1 MKLQPLQIWL
11 PKLGPSIKK
20 SEISRDATR
29 AFENFRGD
37 ERVVWMIPEIT
48 RPARWKSDDV
58 VHLAVPS
65 EEFDR
70 IDIVHISEE
79 GRLYAAPTVGV
90 PATVDGLLDAW
101 LNVGGPSF
109 VPPSPPISIKRPHP
123 NEDGTISWM
132 KRTVSFDPANYLP
145 ISAVDSEGREAT
157 MIWPLSGSPSPVSP
171 EAESARQYSS
181 EKFDSDSSIAVTEQG
196 DMAAHVFLRWPG
208 VLEHLMPL
216 LSGPDDMFALAQ
228 MMSFA
233 RQSATDLPGA
243 LKAASIA
250 AQPYLFNGNSTVEH
264 MWFRPLLQQ
273 KGRDALFLRAEGRGL
288 LVPPK
293 LNGISNEDAIKELP
307 KIGAWQKELA
317 KPIPVRR
324 AWGAV
329 GLFWT
334 LFLDRLEVRRSFNSC
349 ELCGR
354 IIQGT
359 DAKRFCSQTDNNQ
372 CFSKRRAQDKR
383 LLRKKRASRVQVKG
397 R

>member
-1 MKLQPLQIWL
+1 MTSGTW
-11 PKLGPSIKK
+11 GPSIKNP
-20 SEISRDATR
+20 EIAGDATR
-29 AFENFRGD
+29 AFQNFRGD

-48 RPARWKSDDV
+48 KPKHWKKDDV

-79 GRLYAAPTVGV
+79 GRLYATPTVTV
-90 PATVDGLLDAW
+90 PLTVDGLLDAW

-109 VPPSPPISIKRPHP
+109 VPPSPPITIKSPHP
-123 NEDGTISWM
+123 KEDGTISWV
-132 KRTVSFDPANYLP
+132 KRTISFDPASYLP
-145 ISAVDSEGREAT
+145 IGAVDSGGREAT
-157 MIWPLSGSPSPVSP
+157 MIWPPSGSPSPVSP
-171 EAESARQYSS
+171 EVESARKYSS
-181 EKFDSDSSIAVTEQG
+181 QKSDSDSSVAITEQG
-196 DMAAHVFLRWPG
+196 DMAAHFFLRWPG

-228 MMSFA
+228 MMSLA

-250 AQPYLFNGNSTVEH
+250 AQSYLFHGNSTVEH
-264 MWFRPLLQQ
+264 TWFRPLLQRQ
-273 KGRDALFLRAEGRGL
+273 GIKVLLFGAEDRGL
-288 LVPPK
+288 PVTQK
-293 LNGISNEDAIKELP
+293 LHELSSEEALKELP
-307 KIGAWQKELA
+307 KIGAWQKEFA
-317 KPIPVRR
+317 KPIPIRR

-334 LFLDRLEVRRSFNSC
+334 LFLDHLEAQRCFNSC
-349 ELCGR
+349 PRCGR

-359 DAKRFCSQTDNNQ
+359 DAKQFCSQTENKE
-372 CFSKRRAQDKR
+372 CFSKRRAQDQR
-383 LLRKKRASRVQVKG
+383 LLRKKPASHVQGKG

>member
-1 MKLQPLQIWL
+1 M
-11 PKLGPSIKK
+11 
-20 SEISRDATR
+20 R

-48 RPARWKSDDV
+48 RLARWKSGDV

-70 IDIVHISEE
+70 IDIVHITGE
-79 GRLYAAPTVGV
+79 GRLFAAPTVIV
-90 PATVDGLLDAW
+90 PDTVDGLLDAW

-109 VPPSPPISIKRPHP
+109 VPPSPPITMKSPHP
-123 NEDGTISWM
+123 KEDGTISWV
-132 KRTVSFDPANYLP
+132 KRTVSFDPASYLP
-145 ISAVDSEGREAT
+145 IDAVDSDGREAT
-157 MIWPLSGSPSPVSP
+157 VIWPPSGSPSPVSP

-181 EKFDSDSSIAVTEQG
+181 EKFDSDSSIAITEQG
-196 DMAAHVFLRWPG
+196 DQAAHFFLRWPG

-228 MMSFA
+228 MTNFA
-233 RQSATDLPGA
+233 RQSATDLSGA

-250 AQPYLFNGNSTVEH
+250 AQPYLSPGNSMVEH

-273 KGRDALFLRAEGRGL
+273 HGIEALLFDAEDRGL
-288 LVPPK
+288 PVPQK
-293 LNGISNEDAIKELP
+293 SHGLSNEDAIKELP
-307 KIGAWQKELA
+307 RIHEWRKELA
-317 KPIPVRR
+317 KPVPTRR

-334 LFLDRLEVRRSFNSC
+334 LLLDRLEVHRSFNSC

-354 IIQGT
+354 VIQGT
-359 DAKRFCSQTDNNQ
+359 DAKRFCSQTDKKE

-383 LLRKKRASRVQVKG
+383 LLRKKRASRDQIKG

>member
-1 MKLQPLQIWL
+1 MKFQPLQIWL

-109 VPPSPPISIKRPHP
+109 VPPSPPITMKSPHP
-123 NEDGTISWM
+123 KEDGTISWM
-132 KRTVSFDPANYLP
+132 KRTVPFAPANYLP
-145 ISAVDSEGREAT
+145 IGAVDSDGREAT
-157 MIWPLSGSPSPVSP
+157 MIWPPSGSPSPVSP

-181 EKFDSDSSIAVTEQG
+181 EKFDSDSSIAITEQG
-196 DMAAHVFLRWPG
+196 DLAAHVFLRWPG
-208 VLEHLMPL
+208 VFEHLMPL

-228 MMSFA
+228 MTSFA

-250 AQPYLFNGNSTVEH
+250 AQPYLFRGNSTVEH

-273 KGRDALFLRAEGRGL
+273 QGIEAVLFDAEDRGL
-288 LVPPK
+288 PAPQK
-293 LNGISNEDAIKELP
+293 LHELSNEDALKELP

-334 LFLDRLEVRRSFNSC
+334 LFLDRLEVHRSFNSC
-349 ELCGR
+349 ERCGR